1 MNLDDKSKQMKAL
14 LDAMPLAKPKGGA
27 RPNAGR
33 KASPNPA
40 KQRSIR
46 FTDEHWQ
53 KLKEL
58 GGAKWVIERM
68 NEV

>member
-1 MNLDDKSKQMKAL
+1 MIDDKSKHMKAL
-14 LDAMPLAKPKGGA
+14 LDAMPVSKGGA

-33 KASPNPA
+33 KHSIEPA

-53 KLKEL
+53 KLKRL
-58 GGAKWVIERM
+58 GGAKWVIEQM
-68 NEV
+68 PMLND